1 LKLRKYFEEGSL
13 MIPAE
18 VVWASLDKGKRQRA
32 IRMLQDGALQA
43 EGRILIE
50 DDNLHPN
57 EEQVAR
63 IASISRE
70 EWKSCNAA
78 PWLEN
83 YESENGLYVLNTDT
97 CQKNVNI
104 EITNSVALRDL
115 VELQI
120 DQMSVE
126 DFDQALFRAF
136 GTKMGAKAWAAAA
149 AALASSAVN
158 PTASALA
165 DFLINQSDLWAQGPP
180 NHRNLMKHLGPF
192 AAEFRKRMGIS

>member
-18 VVWASLDKGKRQRA
+18 VVWASLDEGKRQRT

-70 EWKSCNAA
+70 EWKSCNTA

-83 YESENGLYVLNTDT
+83 YKSEKALYVLNTDT
-97 CQKNVNI
+97 CQKYVNI
-104 EITNSVALRDL
+104 EITNSVTLRDL

-120 DQMSVE
+120 DHMSVD
-126 DFDQALFRAF
+126 DFDLALFRVF

-149 AALASSAVN
+149 AALASDTVK

-165 DFLINQSDLWAQGPP
+165 DFLIDQPNLWAKGPP
-180 NHRNLMKHLGPF
+180 DRRNLIRHLGPF
-192 AAEFRKRMGIS
+192 ADEFKKRMGIS